1 MVHNLDYCVVTG
13 LYYGV
18 TISLVSFATGL
29 SVVTLNIHHRGMRG
43 RAVPPLVKR
52 IVFGILAKILF
63 IQLDIP
69 EECPNHP
76 KSKVLDSIR
85 YLFVISYIQRH
96 FSIFSPFS
104 RFFQFFQIKSFDI
117 FSIISEFSE
126 FFLFLSSFSSFP
138 ILPVF
143 PIFPIF
149 EILAIFTKFFN
160 FSIFQFF
167 QFFSIFS
174 IFSIFFNF
182 FHCWRAARQLNSK

>member
-85 YLFVISYIQRH
+85 YLLVISYIQRH
-96 FSIFSPFS
+96 FSIFFP
-104 RFFQFFQIKSFDI
+104 FFQIKSFDI

-126 FFLFLSSFSSFP
+126 FFQFFSISFKFFKFSNFACFSNFSNY
-138 ILPVF
+138 
-143 PIFPIF
+143 
-149 EILAIFTKFFN
+149 TKIFN
-160 FSIFQFF
+160 FSIF
-167 QFFSIFS
+167 
-174 IFSIFFNF
+174 
-182 FHCWRAARQLNSK
+182 